1 MARRDEEVFFK
12 EQCIKIEENRRGKTR
27 DLFRKI
33 GNIKGTFHPKMCTIT
48 AKNTRDLVEVE
59 EIKRKWK
66 ENMEELHKKDL
77 NELDNHK
84 SMVSHPEPYILE
96 CGVKWVIGCT
106 AVSKA
111 SGCNA
116 ISAELFKTLKL
127 MLSKWCTQYVSN
139 SERLSSGRRTGRGQS
154 SSQFP
159 RRVVLK
165 NAQIIG

>member
-1 MARRDEEVFFK
+1 
-12 EQCIKIEENRRGKTR
+12 
-27 DLFRKI
+27 
-33 GNIKGTFHPKMCTIT
+33 MCTIT

-96 CGVKWVIGCT
+96 CGVKWVTGCT